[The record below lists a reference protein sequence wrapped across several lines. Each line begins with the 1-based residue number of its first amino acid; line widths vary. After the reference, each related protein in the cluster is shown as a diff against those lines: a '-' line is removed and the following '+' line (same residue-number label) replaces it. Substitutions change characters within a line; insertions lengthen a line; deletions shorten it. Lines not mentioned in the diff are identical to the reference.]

1 MNTRYST
8 FVEYGFTTL
17 YTPNHGI
24 CHNICGTLNIS
35 FVVDRV
41 SDVSKRH
48 HNAGKHPKYARIHLH
63 SRITAVH
70 TSSRIKIL
78 LRENR
83 EAGLKEA
90 LQVSTAP
97 TGGRTPS
104 TRDTHGI
111 PPPPH
116 ASGIVP
122 EGFLSLPANHSPCG
136 SFGHRRSHGH
146 TNLR

>member
-41 SDVSKRH
+41 SDVSK
-48 HNAGKHPKYARIHLH
+48 
-63 SRITAVH
+63 T
-70 TSSRIKIL
+70 
-78 LRENR
+78 
-83 EAGLKEA
+83 
-90 LQVSTAP
+90 STAP

-104 TRDTHGI
+104 TRDTRGI
-111 PPPPH
+111 PPLPH
-116 ASGIVP
+116 
-122 EGFLSLPANHSPCG
+122 LG
-136 SFGHRRSHGH
+136 SALRRFFYSA
-146 TNLR
+146 R